1 MTFKLN
7 PISEV
12 YYRLRLA
19 EGFLKEAEDAFR
31 RRDFRGVVASS
42 QLAVENATK
51 AVIAVYRVPS
61 WSHDPSPELKELT
74 KQVPI
79 GLRQLIE
86 ELAEVVRVLAP
97 EHGRVTYEEP
107 TRGLTPWEIYKEKDA
122 ETALGYARRALEL
135 AKIILRELKV
145 LKE

>member
-74 KQVPI
+74 K
-79 GLRQLIE
+79 L
-86 ELAEVVRVLAP
+86 
-97 EHGRVTYEEP
+97 EP
-107 TRGLTPWEIYKEKDA
+107 L
-122 ETALGYARRALEL
+122 
-135 AKIILRELKV
+135 
-145 LKE
+145 